1 MGENARER
9 ETIKQTSKRERET
22 ETETE
27 RQTDGQTDIG
37 FVASMSNYHQGHFKV
52 QQNFN

>member
-1 MGENARER
+1 MGERER
-9 ETIKQTSKRERET
+9 DRDRDRET
-22 ETETE
+22 D